1 MVSALIPM
9 LKNVGVAA
17 TTALMRAL
25 PRRTPFKTRLTSML
39 LTTLSD
45 GRSAIIHGNGGLK
58 YWVPSLREPITV
70 GIVAFGAY
78 ELETIDFVIRE
89 LPDDGLFVDVGANI
103 GAITL
108 PVAKAKPGARVLAI
122 EASKS
127 VFAALKRNIQ
137 ENALDNVRAVCAF
150 AGEADY
156 GEIAF
161 YEPPDRKFGMGSAGA
176 QFHRNPRPVLKR
188 AIDNLLEEFGM
199 PMPDVIK
206 IDVEGAELITLKG
219 MERTLCRGPRHPVLV
234 FEFAD
239 WAEARIEGQ
248 RPGDAQRFL
257 LDRGFELREAASRG
271 AAIQSP
277 IISGEQMIVARYP
290 S

>member
-1 MVSALIPM
+1 MVSALFPM

-17 TTALMRAL
+17 TAALMRTL
-25 PRRTPFKTRLTSML
+25 PRRTPFKTRLTRML

-45 GRSAIIHGNGGLK
+45 GRGAIVHGSGGLK
-58 YWVPSLREPITV
+58 YWVPSLAEQITV

-78 ELETIDFVIRE
+78 ELETIAFVIRE

-122 EASKS
+122 EASKPI
-127 VFAALKRNIQ
+127 FTALTRNVQ
-137 ENALDNVRAVCAF
+137 ANALGNVRPVCAF
-150 AGEADY
+150 AGKADY

-176 QFHRNPRPVLKR
+176 QFHKNPKPVLVR
-188 AIDNLLEEFGM
+188 TIDNILEEFGM
-199 PMPDVIK
+199 PTPDVIK

-219 MERTLCRGPRHPVLV
+219 METTLCRGPKHPVLV
-234 FEFAD
+234 FEFAE

-248 RPGDAQRFL
+248 RAGDAQRFL
-257 LDRGFELREAASRG
+257 LERGFELREAGPRG
-271 AAIQSP
+271 AAIHSP
-277 IISGEQMIVARYP
+277 IIAGEQMIIARYP
-290 S
+290 T